1 MSLTFTLLVV
11 CLTRCYRASRTNGV
25 GVIGIMI
32 TRLLFGVATFVGAM
46 SALRLLGLSI
56 ELIQD
61 SFSQETRKDIP
72 PLLREMLVLAVV
84 LLVAFSVLMNTAPW

>member
-46 SALRLLGLSI
+46 SMLRLFGLSI

-72 PLLREMLVLAVV
+72 PLLREMLKLAGL
-84 LLVAFSVLMNTAPW
+84 LLVAFFVLMITAPW